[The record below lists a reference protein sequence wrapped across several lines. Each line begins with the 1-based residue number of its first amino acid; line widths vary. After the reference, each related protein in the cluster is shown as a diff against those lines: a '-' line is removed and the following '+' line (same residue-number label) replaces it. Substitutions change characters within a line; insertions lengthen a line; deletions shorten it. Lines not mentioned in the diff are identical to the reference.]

1 MDPNNIETQ
10 IFLVLFFGVFQVLGA
25 VFLGWGVRQMIAGE
39 SSGVGQVFI
48 GAMFA
53 GVGTLF
59 SAVFMYQI
67 NAWGFPVGLLAT
79 FFVTLVTMFA
89 PQELLTRFGASVM
102 LVGIGGFAV
111 FVAGMVL
118 MSALRAAQ
126 DIWFAVIFGVC
137 WGGVGL
143 GFLLTGL
150 GALWRGKSLRF
161 KQTGPGSYTIE
172 PAEES
177 PTNKLSRRKKD

>member
-10 IFLVLFFGVFQVLGA
+10 IFLMLFFGVFQVLGA
-25 VFLGWGVRQMIAGE
+25 VFLGLGVRQMIAGE
-39 SSGVGQVFI
+39 SSGVGHVFI
-48 GAMFA
+48 GAMFG

-67 NAWGFPVGLLAT
+67 NSWGFPVGLLVT

-89 PQELLTRFGASVM
+89 PQEFLTRFGASVM

-118 MSALRAAQ
+118 TSALRAAQ

-143 GFLLTGL
+143 SLLLSGL
-150 GALWRGKSLRF
+150 GALLRGKPLRF

-172 PAEES
+172 SDEDLA
-177 PTNKLSRRKKD
+177 TNKLSKRKKD